1 MSETF
6 RTPSSAASDLDTV
19 AATVM
24 LHKVS
29 WGAVFA
35 GVIIALV
42 VQVLLTLLGLGIG
55 VGTLSPRAGSN
66 TDVSTFSIVA
76 AIWYI
81 VSGIIAAYLGG
92 YIAARLSGKS
102 DPATGAFHG
111 LTTWALTTLVIIY
124 LVTTAVGGLVGGV
137 FSGISYAVGGLGQTV
152 ARTAA
157 PLVATSNP
165 LEALEAQIRATGADP
180 QALNNAAANAIRALV
195 TGDQANA
202 DAARQ
207 QAAEALARARN
218 IPVDQAKQ
226 QVAQIEQQYRQTV
239 DRTKQQAEQAADAA
253 SSVLSKGALAAFV
266 ALVLGAIAGWY
277 GGRSGVVHP
286 EFANRISTRRR
297 AAG

>member
-6 RTPSSAASDLDTV
+6 RTPSSAVSDLDTV

-24 LHKVS
+24 LHKIS

-55 VGTLSPRAGSN
+55 VRTLSPRGGSN
-66 TDVSTFSIVA
+66 PDVSTFSIAA
-76 AIWYI
+76 AIWYV
-81 VSGIIAAYLGG
+81 VSGMIAAYLGG

-102 DPATGAFHG
+102 DPVTGAFHG
-111 LTTWALTTLVIIY
+111 LTTWALTTLVILY
-124 LVTTAVGGLVGGV
+124 LVTTTVGSLVGGV
-137 FSGISYAVGGLGQTV
+137 FSGISNAIGGLEQTLAHTTAPVV
-152 ARTAA
+152 AG
-157 PLVATSNP
+157 SNP
-165 LEALEAQIRATGADP
+165 LEALDAQIRATGTDP

-202 DAARQ
+202 DTARQ
-207 QAAEALARARN
+207 QAAEALARARSV
-218 IPVDQAKQ
+218 PVDQARQ
-226 QVAQIEQQYRQTV
+226 QVAQIEQQYRQAV
-239 DRTKQQAEQAADAA
+239 DRTKQQAEQAADVAR
-253 SSVLSKGALAAFV
+253 SVVSKGALAAFV

-286 EFANRISTRRR
+286 EFADRVSAGRR